1 MREELNRL
9 KKLLWPDNDGKQQ
22 PPSQPEPWRILENRG
37 GDFLARGYLPPFSLG
52 NPDGT
57 RSITRI
63 HELRCT
69 RIKPGISTRAE
80 YQANERDRSLVEQ
93 AIKNERRS
101 REAAPWRLL
110 VLGYPRTHTIYF
122 GSRVISTGAESVLI
136 HWDLSLTADILNP
149 HIEIDD
155 AALWICQS
163 LFLLAKDASM
173 DLLLSTPTAAH
184 YWHLAIARKYLLHLR

>member
-9 KKLLWPDNDGKQQ
+9 KNLLWPNDGKQL
-22 PPSQPEPWRILENRG
+22 PSQQPEPWRIISNRG
-37 GDFLARGYLPPFSLG
+37 GDFLARGYLPPFALG

-57 RSITRI
+57 RSITRV

-69 RIKPGISTRAE
+69 RIKPGVSTRPE
-80 YQANERDRSLVEQ
+80 YQPHERNRELVEKS
-93 AIKNERRS
+93 ISYERRS

-110 VLGYPRTHTIYF
+110 VLGYPRTHSLYF
-122 GSRVISTGAESVLI
+122 GSRVASTGTESVLLD
-136 HWDLSLTADILNP
+136 WDLSLTPDILNP
-149 HIEIDD
+149 HIEVDD